1 MKKTITDVDGYL
13 KVGSNNNARGGGD
26 DCRSDATS
34 ARTERTSLGKSI
46 RGEYKSYS
54 EKFLA
59 EQEDIKRR
67 CLLAIMEG
75 RPLSDVGVGGV
86 LLLTDGRSSST
97 TTSVPKSSF
106 PSSSSSMSSCPI
118 DPDADIVVER
128 KDCGS
133 RGGSHSNVVVSYRG
147 TTDDDFQ
154 ASALGSA
161 RRGVY
166 GGGVRYFTPDNSFYR
181 SEGGTGSDMTELGE
195 SEVGGSDGGDI
206 GEGYAS
212 MESEM
217 EMEELMRE
225 CS

>member
-1 MKKTITDVDGYL
+1 MKTTITDVDGYL
-13 KVGSNNNARGGGD
+13 KDGSKNNARGGGD

-34 ARTERTSLGKSI
+34 ACTERTSLGKSI
-46 RGEYKSYS
+46 RREYKSYS

-86 LLLTDGRSSST
+86 LLLTNGRLSS

-128 KDCGS
+128 KGCGS
-133 RGGSHSNVVVSYRG
+133 RGGSHSNAIVCYRG
-147 TTDDDFQ
+147 TTDDDFH
-154 ASALGSA
+154 ASALRERDAGHV
-161 RRGVY
+161 RRRRALLHPRQQLLQERGGYGIGYDRVGGV
-166 GGGVRYFTPDNSFYR
+166 GGG
-181 SEGGTGSDMTELGE
+181 GE
-195 SEVGGSDGGDI
+195 RWG
-206 GEGYAS
+206 
-212 MESEM
+212 
-217 EMEELMRE
+217 R
-225 CS
+225 